1 MMFSFLNRISKH
13 YAYQVCCYGLTISIL
28 GSLLAGCEV
37 DSSPQAAP
45 LSIYPAPATTR
56 AKARHLLITY
66 EGAWRANTRR
76 TKQNARIQAA
86 QYHQQIQSGVD
97 FAYLA
102 AQYSEDPQKKDG
114 GLLGIVEKGRMVKE
128 FEDVLFA
135 LDINAISGV
144 VETGF
149 GFHIIQRLPLEE
161 VQLIHI
167 EVDSVESKN
176 IVFQRLQQGVD
187 PRALAQEYSVG
198 PHGLRGGELG
208 WFERT
213 DLDTLFVESVF
224 ALTIGTCSTAIA
236 RDEHWHF
243 FCRQG

>member
-1 MMFSFLNRISKH
+1 
-13 YAYQVCCYGLTISIL
+13 
-28 GSLLAGCEV
+28 
-37 DSSPQAAP
+37 
-45 LSIYPAPATTR
+45 
-56 AKARHLLITY
+56 
-66 EGAWRANTRR
+66 
-76 TKQNARIQAA
+76 
-86 QYHQQIQSGVD
+86 
-97 FAYLA
+97 
-102 AQYSEDPQKKDG
+102 
-114 GLLGIVEKGRMVKE
+114 
-128 FEDVLFA
+128 VLFA

-167 EVDSVESKN
+167 EVDSLESKN

-198 PHGLRGGELG
+198 THGLRGGELG

-224 ALTIGTCSTAIA
+224 ALEIGTCSTAIA
-236 RDEHWHF
+236 REEHWHF